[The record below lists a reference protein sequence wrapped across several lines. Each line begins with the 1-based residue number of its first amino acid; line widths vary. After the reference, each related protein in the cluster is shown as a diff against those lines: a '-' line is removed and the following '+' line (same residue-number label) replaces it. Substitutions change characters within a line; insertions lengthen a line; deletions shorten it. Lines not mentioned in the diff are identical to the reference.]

1 MISCK
6 ILLYSLKYK
15 CFEFDHGLA
24 VIFTDMQRVL
34 WLPVGKLW
42 HRDEFNRHFCQYRQ
56 QEAQQRCAYT
66 LIYWEVKL
74 FIVIH
79 LMLST
84 FCQFYHFANVSKMVG
99 ICQLSNGK
107 RTNELKYCFNNHSWA
122 LSLIMA

>member
-1 MISCK
+1 MMFFAAISPNTATRRRSSAAPLQSFPFFNSPLS
-6 ILLYSLKYK
+6 IVNFQFSIVSRLYS
-15 CFEFDHGLA
+15 
-24 VIFTDMQRVL
+24 
-34 WLPVGKLW
+34 
-42 HRDEFNRHFCQYRQ
+42 HFP
-56 QEAQQRCAYT
+56 
-66 LIYWEVKL
+66 LSL

-79 LMLST
+79 LMLRT

>member
-1 MISCK
+1 MNLLFSS
-6 ILLYSLKYK
+6 LFYPLPSARGAAALRLYS
-15 CFEFDHGLA
+15 
-24 VIFTDMQRVL
+24 
-34 WLPVGKLW
+34 
-42 HRDEFNRHFCQYRQ
+42 HFP
-56 QEAQQRCAYT
+56 
-66 LIYWEVKL
+66 LSL

-122 LSLIMA
+122 LSLIIA

>member
-42 HRDEFNRHFCQYRQ
+42 HRDEFNRHFCQYRS
-56 QEAQQRCAYT
+56 ARGAAALRLYSHFP
-66 LIYWEVKL
+66 LSL

-79 LMLST
+79 LMLRT

-107 RTNELKYCFNNHSWA
+107 RTNELIYCFNNHSWA